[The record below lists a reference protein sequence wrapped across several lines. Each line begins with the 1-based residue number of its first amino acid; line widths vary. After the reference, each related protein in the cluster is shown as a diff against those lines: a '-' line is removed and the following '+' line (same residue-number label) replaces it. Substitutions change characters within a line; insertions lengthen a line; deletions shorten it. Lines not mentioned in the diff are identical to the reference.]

1 MEFERCRDILVKE
14 GELVGRIGGLQ
25 DVVYAAVAERDW
37 SGFESKLGELDG
49 LGRELEGLERERE
62 GLFAEA
68 PGDAD
73 GRKDFYATVS
83 GFPEDRRR
91 EITDAYRSLKV
102 MTVRVKSA
110 GETLMGYIS
119 AQRATMAGFFDA
131 AFPDRAAKTYSPY
144 GKQVSDDMSS
154 MVLSRHY

>member
-1 MEFERCRDILVKE
+1 MEFERCRDILVRE

-25 DVVYAAVAERDW
+25 DAIYSAVTERDW
-37 SGFESKLGELDG
+37 NDFEPKLGELDG
-49 LGRELEGLERERE
+49 LGRELEELERERE
-62 GLFAEA
+62 GLFASGTA
-68 PGDAD
+68 
-73 GRKDFYATVS
+73 GRNETNGFYATVS

-102 MTVRVKSA
+102 KTVRVKAA

-119 AQRATMAGFFDA
+119 AQRATMAGFFEA

-144 GKQVSDDMSS
+144 GKQVCDDMRS
-154 MVLSRHY
+154 MVLNRRY